1 VGDKKAR
8 EKTSQALREKA
19 PTIRKQEEDQNKGS
33 GDEEGDDNEDEAC
46 EFVLKPETS
55 L

>member
-19 PTIRKQEEDQNKGS
+19 PTILKEEEEKNKGS
-33 GDEEGDDNEDEAC
+33 GDEGGDDNEDEEVRELLC
-46 EFVLKPETS
+46 
-55 L
+55 